1 MDMHERTCLL
11 ASLPEALDGT
21 LFADVAFGLVLC
33 RLCSSHAVE
42 DRQPNHRLGLQTHPL
57 QEVRHLNG
65 RFPWGL
71 AKKGG
76 RDERSAEDGK
86 QSKYRPRV
94 GKVHNVI
101 REGVLPLQKL
111 LLQ

>member
-1 MDMHERTCLL
+1 MALIHCDTLYLNVSVYQCTYSILTC
-11 ASLPEALDGT
+11 LPEALNRT

-42 DRQPNHRLGLQTHPL
+42 DRQPNHRLGLQAHPL

-71 AKKGG
+71 DK
-76 RDERSAEDGK
+76 EDG
-86 QSKYRPRV
+86 
-94 GKVHNVI
+94 
-101 REGVLPLQKL
+101 GVVQEMVNNPNIDQLQGRYTM
-111 LLQ
+111 